1 MNTTLDSN
9 TVKGFDYWH
18 EVICRT
24 YAPCLGITDDI
35 GAFKA
40 TLNVSDLGSLK
51 ISQVKTSPIRY
62 ERRKEDLKQDH
73 QDDIFLSLME
83 YGSGHFCQDNHQ
95 VQHKAGDV
103 LVYDSGKAYQFD
115 YTAEYQSTLL
125 RVPRSLM
132 QARLNNVDNL
142 GGLIL
147 PGDSAFGSL
156 VASLIRQ
163 NSLLAN
169 SSELKDG
176 AALSAP
182 MLDMI
187 ATSILQTTQGDFDRS
202 SPQQDLLERI
212 RSYIKSNL
220 NDDNMTLEQIASA
233 HNISVR
239 SLSRLFAQHNETP
252 RGWLQAQRLA
262 NAYDALATGRVR
274 NVTEAALSAGYRDLS
289 HFSRSFKKAYGKTP
303 NSLL

>member
-1 MNTTLDSN
+1 MNVTLDTN
-9 TVKGFDYWH
+9 QVKGFDYWH

-24 YAPCLGITDDI
+24 YAPCLGIADNTDQ
-35 GAFKA
+35 FRA

-51 ISQVKTSPIRY
+51 ISQIQTSAIRY
-62 ERRKEDLKQDH
+62 ERRLEDLKLDH

-83 YGSGHFCQDNHQ
+83 SGSGHFRQDGNTVHHQ
-95 VQHKAGDV
+95 SGDV
-103 LVYDSGKAYQFD
+103 LVYDSGKPYQFD
-115 YTAEYQSTLL
+115 YASEYQSTLL

-132 QARLNNVDNL
+132 QSRLNNVDNI

-147 PGDSAFGSL
+147 PGNSAFGAL

-163 NSLLAN
+163 NGLLAN
-169 SSELKDG
+169 SAELKDG

-182 MLDMI
+182 MMDMI
-187 ATSILQTTQGDFDRS
+187 ATSILQSTQGSFDRS
-202 SPQQDLLERI
+202 TPQQDLLERI
-212 RSYIKSNL
+212 RSYIKANL
-220 NDDNMTLEQIASA
+220 TDDSMTLEQIASS

-262 NAYDALATGRVR
+262 HAYNALATGQVR

-289 HFSRSFKKAYGKTP
+289 HFSRSFKKTYGKTP